1 MKVLVVGSGGREHAL
16 AWKLRRGS
24 RVKGLYCAP
33 GNAGTATLGRNLS
46 VRADDVEGLL
56 SFARS
61 EAVDLTVVGPEAPL
75 VAGIVDRFR
84 AHGLS
89 IAGPTRAAARLEG
102 SKVFAKQ
109 FLAGHGIPTAPFE
122 VFDDPETAER
132 RLREGA
138 FPFPTVVKADGLAA
152 GKGVIICRDLGESLA
167 AVRIIMRERAF
178 GEAGTRIVVE
188 HFLSGREASF
198 MVFSDGERTVS
209 MVPSQDHKAIFEGDQ
224 GPNTGGMGAYSTE
237 SILSPELRDRI
248 QREIIE
254 PTVDGMASD
263 GHPFRGVLYAGLML
277 TDEGPQVLEYN
288 VRLGDPE
295 AQVVLPRLEGDLVDL
310 LEATAEGNLSGVQ
323 ACWKPEAAVCVV
335 IASGGYPGKYA
346 TGFAIDGLDDAER
359 DGGATVFHAGT
370 ESREGKVL
378 TSGGRVLGVTA
389 LGETLETA
397 VARAYAAASR
407 IRFEGIYY
415 RRDIAAKALRGA
427 GGATT

>member
-1 MKVLVVGSGGREHAL
+1 
-16 AWKLRRGS
+16 
-24 RVKGLYCAP
+24 
-33 GNAGTATLGRNLS
+33 
-46 VRADDVEGLL
+46 
-56 SFARS
+56 
-61 EAVDLTVVGPEAPL
+61 
-75 VAGIVDRFR
+75 
-84 AHGLS
+84 
-89 IAGPTRAAARLEG
+89 
-102 SKVFAKQ
+102 
-109 FLAGHGIPTAPFE
+109 
-122 VFDDPETAER
+122 
-132 RLREGA
+132 
-138 FPFPTVVKADGLAA
+138 
-152 GKGVIICRDLGESLA
+152 
-167 AVRIIMRERAF
+167 
-178 GEAGTRIVVE
+178 
-188 HFLSGREASF
+188 

-346 TGFAIDGLDDAER
+346 TGFAIDGLDDAES